1 MKPARPLLGILAA
14 AAAVVLPP
22 CGALGAC
29 PDPEGAAPAAA
40 PPAAP
45 APEPA
50 PRPAPGDHPL
60 FSSGN
65 EDWME
70 LRGDLEAG
78 WRSVSGK
85 EGRYAQDVNLDGG
98 LRLLA
103 ADLEGSALER
113 GLLADAFSLNL
124 RGIGDPDRL
133 ASFSIRSDEAY
144 DLRVHSDRQEYAFRS
159 TGDPHP
165 FDTVREDDG
174 GRLSF
179 HLLRNLEVHL
189 SEDRLHRGGDA
200 DLQEYFPDSRRN
212 LSFPVAA
219 TLDYDGRFHSAG
231 FDGSTGD
238 FRFGA
243 TWSWSRAKDDSLRLL
258 DRPGTLGRDL
268 GRYENLSSISS
279 ESASARAGVRLW
291 QGKADLE
298 VQGTWNAGETDTRLR
313 EHDSYN
319 LQNPTTYQ
327 FLDSVGQTESNT
339 RGGSGRVDLTV
350 LPHPD
355 WELLARYETRFQDE
369 IGNGVAW
376 LRGTPSGP
384 FTALPVSTGTD
395 TDLQRTGLEARW
407 RPSSA
412 WRFRAGAEE
421 VQETIVTRD
430 NRLREW
436 DPVTTAAT
444 AGTDWRPSDRFD
456 GSLLLRESRTRNA
469 ATQLSADEGD
479 WLSLRLRGKLDGG
492 FHGTLFA
499 RVKRRTNE
507 AADAFST
514 YDSYGCAFGQSD
526 ADGFAEAS
534 ITREDFTYASD
545 TRFVVDLNAKS
556 NYRVRSDEAVTAL
569 TLDFS
574 RKVKGPLRAFGSA
587 RWAEGSG
594 GSPYLQS
601 DASLGLGWRFSKGVE
616 LRLEGRRVVYAER
629 DRSVDDYA
637 ARLITLS
644 ILYEF

>member
-1 MKPARPLLGILAA
+1 MKPALPLLGLLAA
-14 AAAVVLPP
+14 AAAVSLAP
-22 CGALGAC
+22 GAALGAC
-29 PDPEGAAPAAA
+29 PDPAEGTPATAPTAT
-40 PPAAP
+40 PATDP
-45 APEPA
+45 L
-50 PRPAPGDHPL
+50 PRPLPGDHPI
-60 FSSGN
+60 FSSGD

-70 LRGDLEAG
+70 LRGAVEAG

-98 LRLLA
+98 LRLLS
-103 ADLEGSALER
+103 ADLEGTALQK
-113 GLLADAFSLNL
+113 GLLADSFSLSL
-124 RGIGDPDRL
+124 QGLGDPDRL
-133 ASFSIRSDEAY
+133 ASFSIRADDAY
-144 DLRVHSDRQEYAFRS
+144 DLRVHSDRQEYIFRA

-174 GRLSF
+174 ARLSF
-179 HLLRNLEVHL
+179 HLLKNLEIHL
-189 SEDRLHRGGDA
+189 SEDRQHRGGDA
-200 DLQEYFPDSRRN
+200 GLQEWFPNSQRN

-219 TLDYDGRFHSAG
+219 TIDYDGRFHSAG
-231 FDGSTGD
+231 FDGSSGD

-258 DRPGTLGRDL
+258 DRPGTQGQDL
-268 GRYENLSSISS
+268 GLYRNLSSITS

-291 QGKADLE
+291 KGKVDLE
-298 VQGTWNAGETDTRLR
+298 VLGTWNAGETDTLLR
-313 EHDSYN
+313 EHDSYSVPDPDY
-319 LQNPTTYQ
+319 L
-327 FLDSVGQTESNT
+327 FLDNAGRTESNT
-339 RGGSGRVDLTV
+339 RGGSGRVNLTV

-355 WELLARYETRFQDE
+355 WEVLARYETRFQDE
-369 IGNGVAW
+369 IGSGVASP
-376 LRGTPSGP
+376 GDP
-384 FTALPVSTGTD
+384 FAAVPISTGTD

-407 RPSSA
+407 RASPA

-430 NRLREW
+430 NKLREW
-436 DPVTTAAT
+436 NPDTTAVT
-444 AGTDWRPSDRFD
+444 AGTEWNPSSRFD
-456 GSLLLRESRTRNA
+456 GSLLLREARTQHA
-469 ATQLSADEGD
+469 STQLSADEGD

-499 RVKRRTNE
+499 RVKRRTND

-514 YDSYGCAFGQSD
+514 YDSYGYVFGHSD

-545 TRFVVDLNAKS
+545 TRFVVDLAAKS
-556 NYRVRSDEAVTAL
+556 GHRVRSDEAVTAL

-594 GSPYLQS
+594 GAPYVQS
-601 DASLGLGWRFSKGVE
+601 DASLGLGWRFAMSAE
-616 LRLEGRRVVYAER
+616 LRLEARRVVYAER
-629 DRSVDDYA
+629 GRGMDDYA

-644 ILYEF
+644 VLYEF